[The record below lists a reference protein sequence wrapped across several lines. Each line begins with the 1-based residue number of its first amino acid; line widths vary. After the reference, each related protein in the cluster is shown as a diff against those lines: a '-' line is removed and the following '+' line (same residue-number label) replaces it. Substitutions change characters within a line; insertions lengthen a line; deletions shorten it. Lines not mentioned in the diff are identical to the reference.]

1 MEGIPTLR
9 LRFPPSTIS
18 ADTLTRGAL
27 HTVTHIGEAMYFRDN
42 LIPSQP
48 ASSAAEH
55 SWFAIQTKARHE
67 KRVATELEEKG
78 VVAFLPLFTEVHQWS
93 DRKRKVDLPLFTTYL
108 FVRIG
113 REQSSRIHVL
123 QTNSV
128 FGFVGA
134 RGIGVPIP
142 DEQINALQTMVRERV
157 PFSPHPFLSLGQ
169 KVRVRGGSLDGI
181 CGVLSAINDDRSLIV
196 SVESIQRSLAIRID
210 GYGVEPI

>member
-1 MEGIPTLR
+1 MEALIT
-9 LRFPPSTIS
+9 
-18 ADTLTRGAL
+18 GAL
-27 HTVTHIGEAMYFRDN
+27 ISVTHIGEATYFSQTSF
-42 LIPSQP
+42 LPQP
-48 ASSAAEH
+48 ATSTGEQ

-67 KRVATELEEKG
+67 KRVAAELEEKG
-78 VVAFLPLFTEVHQWS
+78 VEAFLPLFTAVHQWS

-113 REQSSRIHVL
+113 REQSSRIRVL

-142 DEQINALQTMVRERV
+142 DEQIDALQTIVREKV
-157 PFSPHPFLSLGQ
+157 PFLPYPFLNLGQ

-196 SVESIQRSLAIRID
+196 SVESIQRSVAIRID